1 MHTGSRYASINKL
14 CLGYIRVA
22 KGDAMIFPQL
32 RQLSVKTVLV
42 RTVKE
47 FLDDEMSTYASALAY
62 QMLFSLF
69 PFLLFLIAL
78 IGFLHLPDFF
88 SWLRLQ
94 SELVLPPQALDQVNP
109 VIDQLQQSKGGLLS
123 VGIVIAL
130 WTASAGVRL
139 MMSAMN
145 AAYDVVEARPAWKRI
160 PLSVFYTI
168 GIAGMLLTVAAL
180 MVTGPQVMNWL
191 AAQIGM
197 EDFIVTLWTILRWPL
212 IIVLLMV
219 AVAIM
224 YYVMPDVKQSFRFI
238 TPGSV
243 LAVVVWIV
251 ASLGF
256 AYYVKTFA
264 DYNAMYGSIGAI
276 IVLLLYF
283 YISAAVL
290 LLGAEMN
297 AVIEHMSAEGKEKG
311 EKEEGERD
319 AVANI
324 ETVHIKQHVS
334 GLGRDHSHDH
344 DYTPVPPTL
353 KTDKF

>member
-1 MHTGSRYASINKL
+1 
-14 CLGYIRVA
+14 
-22 KGDAMIFPQL
+22 MIFPDL
-32 RQLSVKTVLV
+32 KGLPLHRVLI
-42 RTVKE
+42 RTVNE
-47 FLDDEMSTYASALAY
+47 FIADEMSTYASALAY

-69 PFLLFLIAL
+69 PFILFLFAL

-94 SELVLPPQALDQVNP
+94 AELVLPREALEQVNP

-145 AAYDVVEARPAWKRI
+145 AAYDVVEGRPIWKRF
-160 PLSVFYTI
+160 PLSIFYTV
-168 GIAGMLLTVAAL
+168 GIAGMLLAAAAL
-180 MVTGPQVMNWL
+180 MVLGPQVMAWL
-191 AAQIGM
+191 AGQVGL
-197 EDFIVTLWTILRWPL
+197 EDFIVTLWTILRWPV
-212 IIVLLMV
+212 IVLLMMV
-219 AVAIM
+219 AVALM
-224 YYVMPDVKQSFRFI
+224 YYVMPDVKQKFRFI

-243 LAVVVWIV
+243 LAVVVWII

-264 DYNAMYGSIGAI
+264 NYNAMYGSIGAI

-283 YISAAVL
+283 YISSAVL

-297 AVIEHMSAEGKEKG
+297 AVIEHMSAEGKDPGAKDFDEPG
-311 EKEEGERD
+311 D
-319 AVANI
+319 
-324 ETVHIKQHVS
+324 KQHVS
-334 GLGRDHSHDH
+334 GLGRDHSLQ
-344 DYTPVPPTL
+344 PS
-353 KTDKF
+353 TDEA

>member
-1 MHTGSRYASINKL
+1 
-14 CLGYIRVA
+14 
-22 KGDAMIFPQL
+22 MIFPDL
-32 RQLSVKTVLV
+32 RQLPFSKVMV

-94 SELVLPPQALDQVNP
+94 SEFVLPPQALEQVNP

-123 VGIVIAL
+123 IGIVIAL

-139 MMSAMN
+139 LMSAMN
-145 AAYDVVEARPAWKRI
+145 AAYDVVEARPVWKRI
-160 PLSVFYTI
+160 PLSVLYTI
-168 GIAGMLLTVAAL
+168 GIAGMMLAAAAL
-180 MVTGPQVMNWL
+180 MVTGPQVMSWL
-191 AAQIGM
+191 AAQIGL

-212 IIVLLMV
+212 IILLLMV
-219 AVAIM
+219 AVALM
-224 YYVMPDVKQSFRFI
+224 YYVMPDVEQKFRFI

-243 LAVVVWIV
+243 LAVLVWIV
-251 ASLGF
+251 GSLGF

-297 AVIEHMSAEGKEKG
+297 AVIEHMSAEGKDKG
-311 EKEEGERD
+311 EKVEGDGGVES
-319 AVANI
+319 
-324 ETVHIKQHVS
+324 THKQHVS

-344 DYTPVPPTL
+344 DPELQPAL
-353 KTDKF
+353 KADKS

>member
-1 MHTGSRYASINKL
+1 M
-14 CLGYIRVA
+14 
-22 KGDAMIFPQL
+22 MFPDL
-32 RQLSVKTVLV
+32 RQLPLFKVLVKTVN
-42 RTVKE
+42 E

-123 VGIVIAL
+123 IGIVIAL

-145 AAYDVVEARPAWKRI
+145 AAYDVVEERPVWKRI
-160 PLSVFYTI
+160 PLSIFYTV
-168 GIAGMLLTVAAL
+168 GIAGMLLAAAAL
-180 MVTGPQVMNWL
+180 MVTGPQVMSWL
-191 AAQIGM
+191 ASQIGM

-212 IIVLLMV
+212 IIILMMV
-219 AVAIM
+219 AVAMM
-224 YYVMPDVKQSFRFI
+224 YYVMPDVEQSFRFI

-243 LAVVVWIV
+243 LAVVVWIM

-290 LLGAEMN
+290 LFGAELN
-297 AVIEHMSAEGKEKG
+297 AVIEHMSKDGKEKG
-311 EKEEGERD
+311 EKVAGDGRGETPD
-319 AVANI
+319 
-324 ETVHIKQHVS
+324 TLQKQHVS
-334 GLGRDHSHDH
+334 GLGRDHTHDH
-344 DYTPVPPTL
+344 DEFVTQSDL
-353 KTDKF
+353 KTDKP

>member
-1 MHTGSRYASINKL
+1 
-14 CLGYIRVA
+14 
-22 KGDAMIFPQL
+22 MIFPDL
-32 RQLSVKTVLV
+32 RGLPLHRVLV

-94 SELVLPPQALDQVNP
+94 SELVLPPQALEQVNP

-145 AAYDVVEARPAWKRI
+145 AAYDVPEGRPVWKRF
-160 PLSVFYTI
+160 PLSIIYTV
-168 GIAGMLLTVAAL
+168 GIAGMLLAAAAL
-180 MVTGPQVMNWL
+180 MVLGPQVMEWIASQVGL
-191 AAQIGM
+191 EEA
-197 EDFIVTLWTILRWPL
+197 VVVVWTILRWPA
-212 IIVLLMV
+212 IIILMMV
-219 AVAIM
+219 AVALI
-224 YYVMPDVKQSFRFI
+224 YYVMPDVKQKFRFI

-297 AVIEHMSAEGKEKG
+297 AVIEHLSAEGKNPG
-311 EKEEGERD
+311 EKDFAGDQHRD
-319 AVANI
+319 TI
-324 ETVHIKQHVS
+324 TV
-334 GLGRDHSHDH
+334 LGHEH
-344 DYTPVPPTL
+344 PVEHAPQTREPNT
-353 KTDKF
+353 

>member
-1 MHTGSRYASINKL
+1 ML
-14 CLGYIRVA
+14 
-22 KGDAMIFPQL
+22 FPHMRDL
-32 RQLSVKTVLV
+32 PFIKVMV

-47 FLDDEMSTYASALAY
+47 FVDDEMPTYASALAY

-88 SWLRLQ
+88 SWMRMQ
-94 SELVLPPQALDQVNP
+94 SELVLPPQALEQVNP

-123 VGIVIAL
+123 VGIVVAL

-139 MMSAMN
+139 TMSAMN
-145 AAYDVVEARPAWKRI
+145 AAYDVVEERPAWKRI
-160 PLSVFYTI
+160 PLSILYTV
-168 GIAGMLLTVAAL
+168 GLAVMLLAVAAL
-180 MVTGPQVMNWL
+180 MVTGPQVMQWL
-191 AAQIGM
+191 AGQIGM

-212 IIVLLMV
+212 IVFLLMI
-219 AVAIM
+219 AVALI
-224 YYVMPDVKQSFRFI
+224 YYVMPDVKQEFRFI
-238 TPGSV
+238 TPGSM
-243 LAVVVWIV
+243 LAVVVWIG

-256 AYYVKTFA
+256 AYYVQTFA

-297 AVIEHMSAEGKEKG
+297 AVIEHMSEEGKEKG
-311 EKEEGERD
+311 AKDPEDDQAVDATATDPETGEPD
-319 AVANI
+319 
-324 ETVHIKQHVS
+324 TKVH
-334 GLGRDHSHDH
+334 GLGHSHTLAKP
-344 DYTPVPPTL
+344 DYQPKTP
-353 KTDKF
+353 

>member
-1 MHTGSRYASINKL
+1 
-14 CLGYIRVA
+14 
-22 KGDAMIFPQL
+22 MIFPDL
-32 RQLSVKTVLV
+32 RGLPLHRVLV

-62 QMLFSLF
+62 QALFSLF

-94 SELVLPPQALDQVNP
+94 TELVLPPQALEQVNP

-145 AAYDVVEARPAWKRI
+145 AAYDVPEGRPVWKRI
-160 PLSVFYTI
+160 PLSIIYTV
-168 GIAGMLLTVAAL
+168 GLAGMLLVAAAL
-180 MVTGPQVMNWL
+180 MVLGPQVMEWI
-191 AAQIGM
+191 ASQVGM
-197 EDFIVTLWTILRWPL
+197 QEFIVTLWTILRWPA
-212 IIVLLMV
+212 IIILMMV
-219 AVAIM
+219 AVAVI
-224 YYVMPDVKQSFRFI
+224 YYVMPDVKQKFRFI

-297 AVIEHMSAEGKEKG
+297 AVIEHMSAEGKNPG
-311 EKEEGERD
+311 EKDFDGEKPK
-319 AVANI
+319 
-324 ETVHIKQHVS
+324 ETLTV
-334 GLGRDHSHDH
+334 LGHEHPNPSEPHTVEPNPR
-344 DYTPVPPTL
+344 
-353 KTDKF
+353 

>member
-1 MHTGSRYASINKL
+1 
-14 CLGYIRVA
+14 
-22 KGDAMIFPQL
+22 MIFPHL
-32 RQLSVKTVLV
+32 RQLRVSKVLL
-42 RTVKE
+42 RTVNE

-94 SELVLPPQALDQVNP
+94 SELVLPPQALEQVNP

-123 VGIVIAL
+123 IGIVIAL

-145 AAYDVVEARPAWKRI
+145 AAYDVVEGRPIWKRF
-160 PLSVFYTI
+160 PLSILYTV
-168 GIAGMLLTVAAL
+168 GIAGMLLAAAAF
-180 MVTGPQVMNWL
+180 MVLGPQVMNWI

-197 EDFIVTLWTILRWPL
+197 EDFIVTLWTILRWPA
-212 IIVLLMV
+212 IILLLMV
-219 AVAIM
+219 AVALI
-224 YYVMPDVKQSFRFI
+224 YYVMPDVKQEFRFI

-243 LAVVVWIV
+243 LAVVVWIF
-251 ASLGF
+251 ASLAFGF
-256 AYYVKTFA
+256 YVKTFA

-297 AVIEHMSAEGKEKG
+297 AVIEHMSAEGKEAG
-311 EKEEGERD
+311 EKEPGDGLGDEQNEAGG
-319 AVANI
+319 
-324 ETVHIKQHVS
+324 KQHVS
-334 GLGRDHSHDH
+334 GLGRDHS
-344 DYTPVPPTL
+344 VPLPKADET
-353 KTDKF
+353 

>member
-1 MHTGSRYASINKL
+1 
-14 CLGYIRVA
+14 
-22 KGDAMIFPQL
+22 MIFPDL
-32 RQLSVKTVLV
+32 RQLSIKTVLV

-160 PLSVFYTI
+160 PLSVVYTI

-180 MVTGPQVMNWL
+180 MVTGPVVMNWL

-197 EDFIVTLWTILRWPL
+197 EDFIVTLWTVLRWPL
-212 IIVLLMV
+212 IIILLMV

-319 AVANI
+319 GTADFN
-324 ETVHIKQHVS
+324 TVHLKQHVS
-334 GLGRDHSHDH
+334 GLGRDHTHDH
-344 DYTPVPPTL
+344 DYTPTPPVL

>member
-1 MHTGSRYASINKL
+1 
-14 CLGYIRVA
+14 
-22 KGDAMIFPQL
+22 MIFPDL
-32 RQLSVKTVLV
+32 RQLSIKTVLV

-123 VGIVIAL
+123 IGIVIAL

-212 IIVLLMV
+212 IILLLMV

-311 EKEEGERD
+311 EKEEGERNGMVD
-319 AVANI
+319 I
-324 ETVHIKQHVS
+324 EKVHIKQRVS

-344 DYTPVPPTL
+344 DYTPTPPVL

>member
-1 MHTGSRYASINKL
+1 
-14 CLGYIRVA
+14 
-22 KGDAMIFPQL
+22 MIFPDL
-32 RQLSVKTVLV
+32 RGLPLHRVLV

-62 QMLFSLF
+62 QALFSLF

-94 SELVLPPQALDQVNP
+94 TELVLPPQALEQVNP

-145 AAYDVVEARPAWKRI
+145 AAYDVPEGRPVWKRI
-160 PLSVFYTI
+160 PLSIIYTV
-168 GIAGMLLTVAAL
+168 GLAGMLLVAAAL
-180 MVTGPQVMNWL
+180 MVLGPQVMEWI
-191 AAQIGM
+191 ASQVGM
-197 EDFIVTLWTILRWPL
+197 QEFIVTLWTILRWPA
-212 IIVLLMV
+212 IIMLLMV
-219 AVAIM
+219 AVAVI
-224 YYVMPDVKQSFRFI
+224 YYVMPDVKQKFRFI

-297 AVIEHMSAEGKEKG
+297 AVIEHMSSEGKNPG
-311 EKEEGERD
+311 EKDFEGHK
-319 AVANI
+319 APQTI
-324 ETVHIKQHVS
+324 TV
-334 GLGRDHSHDH
+334 LGHEHPQPSEPQPSEPNPR
-344 DYTPVPPTL
+344 
-353 KTDKF
+353 

>member
-1 MHTGSRYASINKL
+1 MMFSALKGLPLH
-14 CLGYIRVA
+14 RV
-22 KGDAMIFPQL
+22 MI
-32 RQLSVKTVLV
+32 
-42 RTVKE
+42 RTVNE

-69 PFLLFLIAL
+69 PFILFLIAL

-94 SELVLPPQALDQVNP
+94 SELVLPPQALEQVNP

-123 VGIVIAL
+123 IGIVIAL

-145 AAYDVVEARPAWKRI
+145 AAYDVVEGRPAWKRF
-160 PLSVFYTI
+160 PLSIFYTI
-168 GIAGMLLTVAAL
+168 GIAGMLLAAAAL
-180 MVTGPQVMNWL
+180 MVLGPQVMGWI
-191 AAQIGM
+191 AAQVGL
-197 EDFIVTLWTILRWPL
+197 EEFIVTLWTLVRWP
-212 IIVLLMV
+212 IIVFLLMV
-219 AVAIM
+219 AVALI
-224 YYVMPDVKQSFRFI
+224 YYVMPDVKQEFRFI

-243 LAVVVWIV
+243 LAVVVWII

-256 AYYVKTFA
+256 AFYVKTFA

-283 YISAAVL
+283 YISSAVL

-297 AVIEHMSAEGKEKG
+297 AVIEHMSAEGKDKG
-311 EKEEGERD
+311 EKNPDEHSE
-319 AVANI
+319 
-324 ETVHIKQHVS
+324 KQHVS
-334 GLGRDHSHDH
+334 GLGRDHSIK
-344 DYTPVPPTL
+344 T
-353 KTDKF
+353 KTDEAQT

>member
-1 MHTGSRYASINKL
+1 MRLTH
-14 CLGYIRVA
+14 
-22 KGDAMIFPQL
+22 L
-32 RQLSVKTVLV
+32 RGLPVHRVLV

-94 SELVLPPQALDQVNP
+94 SELVLPPQALEQVNP

-145 AAYDVVEARPAWKRI
+145 AAYDVIEGRPVWKRI
-160 PLSVFYTI
+160 PLSIFYTV
-168 GIAGMLLTVAAL
+168 GIAGMLLAAAAL
-180 MVTGPQVMNWL
+180 MVLGPQVMSWV
-191 AAQIGM
+191 ASQVGM
-197 EDFIVTLWTILRWPL
+197 EDIIVTIWTVARWPA
-212 IIVLLMV
+212 IVVLMMV
-219 AVAIM
+219 AVALI
-224 YYVMPDVKQSFRFI
+224 YYVMPDVKQEFRFI

-243 LAVVVWIV
+243 LAVVVWII

-256 AYYVKTFA
+256 GYYVKTFA

-297 AVIEHMSAEGKEKG
+297 AVIEHMSQEGKDPG
-311 EKEEGERD
+311 EKQPGDGAPER
-319 AVANI
+319 ATN
-324 ETVHIKQHVS
+324 QVS
-334 GLGRDHSHDH
+334 GLGRDHAPAVETEPASRTTHDS
-344 DYTPVPPTL
+344 
-353 KTDKF
+353 

>member
-1 MHTGSRYASINKL
+1 
-14 CLGYIRVA
+14 
-22 KGDAMIFPQL
+22 MIFPDMRGL
-32 RQLSVKTVLV
+32 PIHRVMM
-42 RTVKE
+42 RTVTE
-47 FLDDEMSTYASALAY
+47 FVDDEMSTYASALAY

-69 PFLLFLIAL
+69 PFILFLIAL

-94 SELVLPPQALDQVNP
+94 SELVLPPQALEQVNP

-145 AAYDVVEARPAWKRI
+145 AAYDVAEGRPAWKRF
-160 PLSVFYTI
+160 PLSIIYTV
-168 GIAGMLLTVAAL
+168 GIAGMLLIAAAL
-180 MVTGPQVMNWL
+180 MVLGPQVMSWIASQVGL
-191 AAQIGM
+191 
-197 EDFIVTLWTILRWPL
+197 EYFIVTLWSIVRWPM
-212 IIVLLMV
+212 IVILLMV
-219 AVAIM
+219 AVALI
-224 YYVMPDVKQSFRFI
+224 YYVMPDVKQEFRFI

-243 LAVVVWIV
+243 LSVVVWII

-256 AYYVKTFA
+256 GLYVKEFA
-264 DYNAMYGSIGAI
+264 NYNAMYGSIGAI

-297 AVIEHMSAEGKEKG
+297 AVIEHMSSEGKDPG
-311 EKEEGERD
+311 EKVPGELAEEP
-319 AVANI
+319 
-324 ETVHIKQHVS
+324 KQHVS
-334 GLGRDHSHDH
+334 GLGRDHSIK
-344 DYTPVPPTL
+344 PS
-353 KTDKF
+353 TDEVIK

>member
-1 MHTGSRYASINKL
+1 MFFPDLRGLS
-14 CLGYIRVA
+14 LGRVL
-22 KGDAMIFPQL
+22 F
-32 RQLSVKTVLV
+32 
-42 RTVKE
+42 RTVHE

-69 PFLLFLIAL
+69 PFILFLIAL

-94 SELVLPPQALDQVNP
+94 SELVLPPQALEQVNP

-145 AAYDVVEARPAWKRI
+145 AAYDVVEGRPIWKRF
-160 PLSVFYTI
+160 PLSIVYTI
-168 GIAGMLLTVAAL
+168 GIAGMLLIAAAL
-180 MVTGPQVMNWL
+180 MVTGPQVMTWL
-191 AAQIGM
+191 AGQIGM
-197 EDFIVTLWTILRWPL
+197 EEFIVTLWTILRWPV
-212 IIVLLMV
+212 IIVLLMM
-219 AVAIM
+219 AVASI
-224 YYVMPDVKQSFRFI
+224 YYVMPDVKQEFRFI

-243 LAVVVWIV
+243 LAVVVWIA

-256 AYYVKTFA
+256 GFYVKTFA

-297 AVIEHMSAEGKEKG
+297 AVIEHMSAEGKDPGHKDFDHDGHPHE
-311 EKEEGERD
+311 
-319 AVANI
+319 
-324 ETVHIKQHVS
+324 KQHVS
-334 GLGRDHSHDH
+334 GLGRDHSLDAEH
-344 DYTPVPPTL
+344 
-353 KTDKF
+353 F

>member
-1 MHTGSRYASINKL
+1 
-14 CLGYIRVA
+14 
-22 KGDAMIFPQL
+22 MIFPDL
-32 RQLSVKTVLV
+32 RGLPLHRVLV

-94 SELVLPPQALDQVNP
+94 SELVLPPQALEQVNP

-145 AAYDVVEARPAWKRI
+145 AAYDVPEGRPVWKRI
-160 PLSVFYTI
+160 PLSIIYTV
-168 GIAGMLLTVAAL
+168 GIAGMLLAAAAL
-180 MVTGPQVMNWL
+180 MVLGPQVMEWI
-191 AAQIGM
+191 AAQVGLQ
-197 EDFIVTLWTILRWPL
+197 EAVVFVWTVLRWPA
-212 IIVLLMV
+212 IIILMMV
-219 AVAIM
+219 AVALI
-224 YYVMPDVKQSFRFI
+224 YYVMPDVKQKFRFI

-297 AVIEHMSAEGKEKG
+297 AVIEHMSAEGKNPG
-311 EKEEGERD
+311 EKDFAGEQRK
-319 AVANI
+319 
-324 ETVHIKQHVS
+324 ETITV
-334 GLGRDHSHDH
+334 LGHEH
-344 DYTPVPPTL
+344 PVESDPQPSEPSPR
-353 KTDKF
+353 

>member
-1 MHTGSRYASINKL
+1 
-14 CLGYIRVA
+14 
-22 KGDAMIFPQL
+22 MIFPNL
-32 RQLSVKTVLV
+32 RGLPLHRVLV
-42 RTVKE
+42 RTVTE

-94 SELVLPPQALDQVNP
+94 SELVLPPQALEQVNP

-145 AAYDVVEARPAWKRI
+145 AAYDVPEGRPVWKRI
-160 PLSVFYTI
+160 PLSIFYTV
-168 GIAGMLLTVAAL
+168 GIAGMLLAAAAL
-180 MVTGPQVMNWL
+180 MVLGPQVMEWI
-191 AAQIGM
+191 AAQFGM
-197 EDFIVTLWTILRWPL
+197 QEVIVTVWTILRWPA
-212 IIVLLMV
+212 IIILMMV
-219 AVAIM
+219 AVALI
-224 YYVMPDVKQSFRFI
+224 YYVMPDVKQKFRFI

-243 LAVVVWIV
+243 LAVVVWII

-297 AVIEHMSAEGKEKG
+297 AVIEHMSAEGKNPG
-311 EKEEGERD
+311 EKDFEGEKPK
-319 AVANI
+319 
-324 ETVHIKQHVS
+324 ETLTV
-334 GLGRDHSHDH
+334 LGHEH
-344 DYTPVPPTL
+344 PVEPQTSEPNPR
-353 KTDKF
+353 

>member
-1 MHTGSRYASINKL
+1 
-14 CLGYIRVA
+14 
-22 KGDAMIFPQL
+22 MIFPDMKRL
-32 RQLSVKTVLV
+32 PLHRVMV

-47 FLDDEMSTYASALAY
+47 FIDDEMSTYASALAY

-69 PFLLFLIAL
+69 PFILFLIAL

-94 SELVLPPQALDQVNP
+94 SELVLPPQALEQVNP

-145 AAYDVVEARPAWKRI
+145 AAYDVPEGRPVWKRI
-160 PLSVFYTI
+160 PLSIFYTI
-168 GIAGMLLTVAAL
+168 GIAGMLLAAAAL
-180 MVTGPQVMNWL
+180 MVLGPQVMEWI
-191 AAQIGM
+191 AAQVGM
-197 EDFIVTLWTILRWPL
+197 QEFIVTLWTIVRWPA
-212 IIVLLMV
+212 IVVLMMV
-219 AVAIM
+219 AVALI
-224 YYVMPDVKQSFRFI
+224 YYVMPDVKQKFKFI

-243 LAVVVWIV
+243 LAVVVWII

-256 AYYVKTFA
+256 GYYVKTFA

-297 AVIEHMSAEGKEKG
+297 AVIEHMSAEGKDPG
-311 EKEEGERD
+311 EKDFDGHKPK
-319 AVANI
+319 
-324 ETVHIKQHVS
+324 ETVSV
-334 GLGRDHSHDH
+334 LGHER
-344 DYTPVPPTL
+344 PVATEPPSPEPNR
-353 KTDKF
+353 

>member
-1 MHTGSRYASINKL
+1 
-14 CLGYIRVA
+14 
-22 KGDAMIFPQL
+22 MIFPQL

-160 PLSVFYTI
+160 PLSVLYTI

-212 IIVLLMV
+212 IVILLMV

-238 TPGSV
+238 TPGSM

>member
-1 MHTGSRYASINKL
+1 MFFPHMKGLRL
-14 CLGYIRVA
+14 HRV
-22 KGDAMIFPQL
+22 M
-32 RQLSVKTVLV
+32 V
-42 RTVKE
+42 RTVTE
-47 FLDDEMSTYASALAY
+47 FVDDEMSTYASALAY

-69 PFLLFLIAL
+69 PFILFLIAL

-94 SELVLPPQALDQVNP
+94 SELVLPPQALEQVNP

-145 AAYDVVEARPAWKRI
+145 AAYDVVEGRPAWKRF
-160 PLSVFYTI
+160 PLSIFYTI
-168 GIAGMLLTVAAL
+168 GIAGMLLIAAAL
-180 MVTGPQVMNWL
+180 MVLGPQVMGWIASQVGL
-191 AAQIGM
+191 
-197 EDFIVTLWTILRWPL
+197 EDFIVTLWTIVRWPVVV
-212 IIVLLMV
+212 ILLMM
-219 AVAIM
+219 AVALI
-224 YYVMPDVKQSFRFI
+224 YYVMPDVKQEFRFI

-243 LAVVVWIV
+243 LAVVVWII

-256 AYYVKTFA
+256 GLYVKEFA
-264 DYNAMYGSIGAI
+264 NYNAMYGSIGAI

-297 AVIEHMSAEGKEKG
+297 AVIEHMSTEGKDPG
-311 EKEEGERD
+311 EKTPGEND
-319 AVANI
+319 H
-324 ETVHIKQHVS
+324 EPKHHVS
-334 GLGRDHSHDH
+334 GLGRDHSIK
-344 DYTPVPPTL
+344 PT
-353 KTDKF
+353 TDEVIK

>member
-1 MHTGSRYASINKL
+1 MFFPHMKGQRL
-14 CLGYIRVA
+14 HRV
-22 KGDAMIFPQL
+22 MM
-32 RQLSVKTVLV
+32 
-42 RTVKE
+42 RTITE
-47 FLDDEMSTYASALAY
+47 FVDDEMSTYASALAY

-69 PFLLFLIAL
+69 PFILFLIAL

-94 SELVLPPQALDQVNP
+94 SELVLPPQALEQVNP
-109 VIDQLQQSKGGLLS
+109 VIDQLQQSTGGLLS

-145 AAYDVVEARPAWKRI
+145 AAYDVVEGRPAWKRF
-160 PLSVFYTI
+160 PLSIFYTI
-168 GIAGMLLTVAAL
+168 GIAGMLLIAAAL
-180 MVTGPQVMNWL
+180 MVLGPQVMGWI
-191 AAQIGM
+191 AAQVGL
-197 EDFIVTLWTILRWPL
+197 EDFIVTLWTIVRWPVVV
-212 IIVLLMV
+212 ILLMM
-219 AVAIM
+219 AVALI
-224 YYVMPDVKQSFRFI
+224 YYVMPDVKQEFRFI

-243 LAVVVWIV
+243 LAVVVWIL

-256 AYYVKTFA
+256 GLYVKTFA

-297 AVIEHMSAEGKEKG
+297 AVIEHMSTEGKDDG
-311 EKEEGERD
+311 EKFPGELSH
-319 AVANI
+319 
-324 ETVHIKQHVS
+324 EPKQHVS
-334 GLGRDHSHDH
+334 GLGRDHSIK
-344 DYTPVPPTL
+344 PT
-353 KTDKF
+353 TDEVIK

>member
-1 MHTGSRYASINKL
+1 
-14 CLGYIRVA
+14 
-22 KGDAMIFPQL
+22 MIFPKL
-32 RQLSVKTVLV
+32 GDLSMKKVLM
-42 RTVKE
+42 RTVNE
-47 FLDDEMSTYASALAY
+47 FMDDEMSTYASALAY

-123 VGIVIAL
+123 IGIVIAL

-145 AAYDVVEARPAWKRI
+145 AAYDVAEGRPIWKRF
-160 PLSVFYTI
+160 PLSILYTI
-168 GIAGMLLTVAAL
+168 GIAGMLLAAAGL
-180 MVTGPQVMNWL
+180 MVTGPQVMSWL
-191 AAQIGM
+191 AGQIGM
-197 EDFIVTLWTILRWPL
+197 QDFIVTLWTLLRWPV

-219 AVAIM
+219 AVALM
-224 YYVMPDVKQSFRFI
+224 YFVMPDVKQEFRFI
-238 TPGSV
+238 TAGSV

-256 AYYVKTFA
+256 GYYVKTFS

-297 AVIEHMSAEGKEKG
+297 AVIEHMHAEGKNPG
-311 EKEEGERD
+311 EKEAG
-319 AVANI
+319 AGVAR
-324 ETVHIKQHVS
+324 EPMTKHIS
-334 GLGRDHSHDH
+334 GLGRHNS
-344 DYTPVPPTL
+344 VPAGA
-353 KTDKF
+353 KTDESSA

>member
-1 MHTGSRYASINKL
+1 
-14 CLGYIRVA
+14 
-22 KGDAMIFPQL
+22 MIFPEL
-32 RQLSVKTVLV
+32 RQLPLGKVMV
-42 RTVKE
+42 RTVSE

-94 SELVLPPQALDQVNP
+94 SELVLPPQALEQVNP

-123 VGIVIAL
+123 IGIVIAL

-145 AAYDVVEARPAWKRI
+145 AAYDVVEARPVWKRI
-160 PLSVFYTI
+160 PLSVAYTI
-168 GIAGMLLTVAAL
+168 GIAMMMLAVAAL
-180 MVTGPQVMNWL
+180 MVTGPQVMNWI

-212 IIVLLMV
+212 IVMLLMV
-219 AVAIM
+219 AVALI
-224 YYVMPDVKQSFRFI
+224 YYVMPDVKQEFRFI

-243 LAVVVWIV
+243 LAVVVWII

-256 AYYVKTFA
+256 GYYVKTFA

-297 AVIEHMSAEGKEKG
+297 AVVEHMSAEGKDKG
-311 EKEEGERD
+311 EKEEGD
-319 AVANI
+319 GAI
-324 ETVHIKQHVS
+324 ESTEKQHVS
-334 GLGRDHSHDH
+334 GLGRDHSL
-344 DYTPVPPTL
+344 PQPA
-353 KTDKF
+353 KAGES

>member
-1 MHTGSRYASINKL
+1 
-14 CLGYIRVA
+14 
-22 KGDAMIFPQL
+22 MIFPDL
-32 RQLSVKTVLV
+32 RGLPLHRVLV

-47 FLDDEMSTYASALAY
+47 FVDDEMSTYASALAY

-94 SELVLPPQALDQVNP
+94 SELVLPPQALEQVNP

-145 AAYDVVEARPAWKRI
+145 AAYDVPEGRPVWKRF

-168 GIAGMLLTVAAL
+168 GIAGMLLAAAAL
-180 MVTGPQVMNWL
+180 MVLGPQVMEWI
-191 AAQIGM
+191 AARVGLQ
-197 EDFIVTLWTILRWPL
+197 EAVVTLWTILRWPA
-212 IIVLLMV
+212 IIILMMV
-219 AVAIM
+219 AVALM
-224 YYVMPDVKQSFRFI
+224 YYVMPDVEQKFRFI

-243 LAVVVWIV
+243 LAVVVWII

-297 AVIEHMSAEGKEKG
+297 AVIEHMVAEGKNPG
-311 EKEEGERD
+311 EKEFHD
-319 AVANI
+319 DPATAPH
-324 ETVHIKQHVS
+324 TV
-334 GLGRDHSHDH
+334 LGHPHPID
-344 DYTPVPPTL
+344 PQPPEPN
-353 KTDKF
+353 DR

>member
-1 MHTGSRYASINKL
+1 MFFPTMKGLPLH
-14 CLGYIRVA
+14 RV
-22 KGDAMIFPQL
+22 MM
-32 RQLSVKTVLV
+32 
-42 RTVKE
+42 RTVTE
-47 FLDDEMSTYASALAY
+47 FVDDEMSTYASALAY

-69 PFLLFLIAL
+69 PFILFLIAL

-94 SELVLPPQALDQVNP
+94 SELVLPPQALEQVNP

-145 AAYDVVEARPAWKRI
+145 AAYDVVERRPVWKRF
-160 PLSVFYTI
+160 PLSIFYTI
-168 GIAGMLLTVAAL
+168 GIAGMLLAAAAL
-180 MVTGPQVMNWL
+180 MVLGPQVMGWI
-191 AAQIGM
+191 AAQVGL
-197 EDFIVTLWTILRWPL
+197 EDFIVTVWTIVRWPVVV
-212 IIVLLMV
+212 ILLMM
-219 AVAIM
+219 AVALI
-224 YYVMPDVKQSFRFI
+224 YYVMPDVKQEFRFI

-256 AYYVKTFA
+256 GLYVKTFA
-264 DYNAMYGSIGAI
+264 NYNAMYGSIGAI

-297 AVIEHMSAEGKEKG
+297 AVIEHMSSEGKNPG
-311 EKEEGERD
+311 
-319 AVANI
+319 
-324 ETVHIKQHVS
+324 ETVPEEPKHHVS
-334 GLGRDHSHDH
+334 GLGRDHSLK
-344 DYTPVPPTL
+344 PT
-353 KTDKF
+353 TDEVIK

>member
-1 MHTGSRYASINKL
+1 
-14 CLGYIRVA
+14 
-22 KGDAMIFPQL
+22 MIFPEL
-32 RQLSVKTVLV
+32 RQLPLTKVMV
-42 RTVKE
+42 RTVSE

-94 SELVLPPQALDQVNP
+94 SELVLPPQALEQVNP

-123 VGIVIAL
+123 IGIFIAL

-145 AAYDVVEARPAWKRI
+145 AAYDVVEARPVWKRI
-160 PLSVFYTI
+160 PLSVAYTI
-168 GIAGMLLTVAAL
+168 GIAMMMLAVAAL
-180 MVTGPQVMNWL
+180 MVTGPQVMNWI

-197 EDFIVTLWTILRWPL
+197 EEFIVTLWTILRWPL
-212 IIVLLMV
+212 IVILLMV
-219 AVAIM
+219 AVALI
-224 YYVMPDVKQSFRFI
+224 YYVMPDVKQEFRFI

-243 LAVVVWIV
+243 LAVVVWIL

-256 AYYVKTFA
+256 GYYVKTFA

-297 AVIEHMSAEGKEKG
+297 AVVEHMSAEGKDKG
-311 EKEEGERD
+311 EKEEGDGGVES
-319 AVANI
+319 
-324 ETVHIKQHVS
+324 THKQHVS
-334 GLGRDHSHDH
+334 GLGRDHS
-344 DYTPVPPTL
+344 VPLPA
-353 KTDKF
+353 KAGES